1 MSLFWTWSVDTD
13 TWNKHRYAL
22 FLKGPST
29 MVGSSDYKS
38 YAQTGEETDSMQG
51 LRDLVDGLVCL

>member
-1 MSLFWTWSVDTD
+1 MDTD

-51 LRDLVDGLVCL
+51 LRDLVEGLVCL